1 MFTMLITFNSVNF
14 SYIGDPILSD
24 INFTLNEGE
33 RVGLIGENGAGKTTL
48 LKLITGDLSPE
59 SGAVQKKNGISVGFL
74 AQTGGFES
82 EGTVYSEMLGAV
94 KPQLDALSRL
104 AELSQRLSAAEYGSA
119 EYREISS
126 RYESLEKYIAAHDC
140 YNAEVRVKTVLGG
153 MGFAGL
159 YEQKVSTMS
168 GGEKTRLKLAR
179 LLLEEP
185 DLLILDEPT
194 NHLDIKTLFWLE
206 DYLASFRGAVLIVSH
221 DRYFLDRV
229 TSRILE
235 IENKKLCSYPGNYTK
250 YKVLKAERIALELKE
265 YERQQE
271 ERARLQDYVDRNI
284 VRATTAKS
292 AQSRVKQLERMEILE
307 KPYTPP
313 APPRFKFVFP
323 VNTAET
329 VLEVKNL
336 DLEAGGKRLF
346 SGGNMVITRGK
357 KLAVVGEN
365 GTGKSTFLKLIARG
379 GNERC
384 VLGRFVRTAYYDQE
398 NLNLNSENTVLSEMW
413 ERHVTSSQ
421 TDIRSELARCGLSAE
436 DMYKKVGELSG
447 GERAKLALCV
457 TEAEEGNVLLLDEPT
472 NHLDL
477 PARESLEAALKSF
490 EGTVIFVSHDR
501 YFISAL
507 SDCVAEI
514 EDGKLN
520 FVNGGYESF
529 REAKSQQA
537 KKLEEERE
545 KIAQAEYSERRKES
559 YRSKKDRAAEAA
571 VKGRI
576 KAIEAAL
583 SSNEAE
589 EADIQAQLADPSVTA
604 DYREVE
610 RLCARLDSLKEEQ
623 EKLYSE
629 YAELI

>member
-1 MFTMLITFNSVNF
+1 MLITFNSVNF

-48 LKLITGDLSPE
+48 LKFITGDLSPE

-104 AELSQRLSAAEYGSA
+104 AELSQKLSAAEYGSA
-119 EYREISS
+119 EYRGISS

-398 NLNLNSENTVLSEMW
+398 NLNLNPENTVLSEMW

>member
-1 MFTMLITFNSVNF
+1 MLITFNSVNF

-104 AELSQRLSAAEYGSA
+104 AELSQKLSAAEYGSA
-119 EYREISS
+119 EYRGISS

-398 NLNLNSENTVLSEMW
+398 NLNLNPENTVLSEMW

-589 EADIQAQLADPSVTA
+589 EADIQAQLADPAVTA

>member
-1 MFTMLITFNSVNF
+1 MLITFNSVNF
-14 SYIGDPILSD
+14 SYIGEPILSD

-48 LKLITGDLSPE
+48 LKLITGDLAPE

-82 EGTVYSEMLGAV
+82 DGTVYSEMLGAV

-104 AELSQRLSAAEYGSA
+104 AELSQKLSAAEYGSA
-119 EYREISS
+119 EYRGISS

-357 KLAVVGEN
+357 KLAVVGGN

-398 NLNLNSENTVLSEMW
+398 NLNLNPENTVLSEMW

-589 EADIQAQLADPSVTA
+589 EADIQAQLADPAVTA

>member
-1 MFTMLITFNSVNF
+1 MLITFNSVNF
-14 SYIGDPILSD
+14 SYIGEPILSD

-48 LKLITGDLSPE
+48 LKLITGDLAPE

-82 EGTVYSEMLGAV
+82 DGTVYSEMLGAV

-398 NLNLNSENTVLSEMW
+398 NLNLNPENTVLSEMW

>member
-1 MFTMLITFNSVNF
+1 MLITFNSVNF
-14 SYIGDPILSD
+14 SYIGEPILSD

-48 LKLITGDLSPE
+48 LKLITGDLAPE

-82 EGTVYSEMLGAV
+82 DGTVYSEMLGAV

-119 EYREISS
+119 EYRGISS

-398 NLNLNSENTVLSEMW
+398 NLNLNPENTVLSEMW

>member
-1 MFTMLITFNSVNF
+1 MLITFNSVNF

-48 LKLITGDLSPE
+48 LKLITGDLAPE

-82 EGTVYSEMLGAV
+82 DGTVYSEMLGAV

-119 EYREISS
+119 EYRGISS

-398 NLNLNSENTVLSEMW
+398 NLNLNPENTVLSEMW

-589 EADIQAQLADPSVTA
+589 EADIQAQLADPAVTA

>member
-1 MFTMLITFNSVNF
+1 MLITFNSVNF

-82 EGTVYSEMLGAV
+82 DGTVYSEMLGAV

-398 NLNLNSENTVLSEMW
+398 NLNLNPENTVLSEMW

-589 EADIQAQLADPSVTA
+589 EADIQAQLADPAVTA

>member
-1 MFTMLITFNSVNF
+1 MLITFNSVNF

-119 EYREISS
+119 EYRGISS

>member
-1 MFTMLITFNSVNF
+1 MLITFNSVNF

-48 LKLITGDLSPE
+48 LKLITGDLAPE

-104 AELSQRLSAAEYGSA
+104 AELSQKLSAAEYGSA
-119 EYREISS
+119 EYRGISS

-365 GTGKSTFLKLIARG
+365 GTGKSTFIKLIARG

-398 NLNLNSENTVLSEMW
+398 NLNLNPENTVLSEMW

-457 TEAEEGNVLLLDEPT
+457 TEAVEGNVLLLDEPT

-571 VKGRI
+571 VKGRM

>member
-1 MFTMLITFNSVNF
+1 MLITFNSVNF

-48 LKLITGDLSPE
+48 LKLITGAIYPE
-59 SGAVQKKNGISVGFL
+59 SGDIQKKNGATFGFL
-74 AQTGGFES
+74 EQTGGLEA
-82 EGTVYSEMLGAV
+82 EGTVYSEMLLAV
-94 KPQLDALSRL
+94 KPQLDAISRL
-104 AELSQRLSAAEYGSA
+104 AKLSEDLSAAGYGSA
-119 EYREISS
+119 EYKQLSS
-126 RYESLEKYIAAHDC
+126 KYEAVEKYIAAHDC

-159 YEQKVSTMS
+159 YEQKISTMS

-206 DYLASFRGAVLIVSH
+206 EYLAAFRGAVLVVSH

-229 TSRILE
+229 CSRTLE
-235 IENKKLCSYPGNYTK
+235 IENKRLFSYPGNYTK
-250 YKVLKAERIALELKE
+250 YKVLKAERLALEQKE

-292 AQSRVKQLERMEILE
+292 ALSRVNRLERMEILE

-323 VNTAET
+323 VNTGEL
-329 VLEVKNL
+329 VLDIKNL
-336 DLEAGGKRLF
+336 DLSVGGKTLF
-346 SGGNMVITRGK
+346 NGGSLQLTRGK

-365 GTGKSTFLKLIARG
+365 GTGKSTLLKLIAGG
-379 GNERC
+379 GNYNC
-384 VLGRFVRTAYYDQE
+384 LLGRFVKIAYYDQE
-398 NLNLNSENTVLSEMW
+398 NLNLNPENTVLAELW
-413 ERHVTSSQ
+413 ERHVSSSQ
-421 TDIRSELARCGLSAE
+421 TDVRARLARCGLVAE

-447 GERAKLALCV
+447 GERAKLALSV
-457 TEAEEGNVLLLDEPT
+457 LEAEEGNVLLLDEPT

-477 PARESLEAALKSF
+477 PARESLERALKEF
-490 EGTVIFVSHDR
+490 GGTLIFVSHDR

-507 SDCVAEI
+507 ADCVAEI
-514 EDGKLN
+514 EGGKLN
-520 FVNGGYESF
+520 FVNGNYESF
-529 REAKSQQA
+529 REEKRRQAKELAEMQAKEAQQA
-537 KKLEEERE
+537 YLESRRE
-545 KIAQAEYSERRKES
+545 G
-559 YRSKKDRAAEAA
+559 YRSKKERAAEAA
-571 VKGRI
+571 QKARI
-576 KAIEAAL
+576 KQIEEAISKNEEEEAAL
-583 SSNEAE
+583 SEK
-589 EADIQAQLADPSVTA
+589 LADPAVTA
-604 DYREVE
+604 DYREIE
-610 RLCARLDSLKEEQ
+610 RLCRRLDELKREQ
-623 EKLYSE
+623 EELYIQYDKL
-629 YAELI
+629 I

>member
-1 MFTMLITFNSVNF
+1 MLITFNSVNF

-48 LKLITGDLSPE
+48 LKLITGDLAPE

-82 EGTVYSEMLGAV
+82 DGTVYSEMLGAV

-104 AELSQRLSAAEYGSA
+104 AELSQKLSAAEYGSA
-119 EYREISS
+119 EYRGISS

-398 NLNLNSENTVLSEMW
+398 NLNLNPENTVLSEMW

-436 DMYKKVGELSG
+436 DMYKKGGELSG

-589 EADIQAQLADPSVTA
+589 EADIQAQLADPAVTA

>member
-1 MFTMLITFNSVNF
+1 MLITFNSVNF
-14 SYIGDPILSD
+14 SYIGEPILSD

-48 LKLITGDLSPE
+48 LKLITGDLAPE

-119 EYREISS
+119 EYRGISS

-398 NLNLNSENTVLSEMW
+398 NLNLNPENTVLSEMW

-589 EADIQAQLADPSVTA
+589 EADIQAQLADPAVTA

>member
-1 MFTMLITFNSVNF
+1 MLITFNSVNF
-14 SYIGDPILSD
+14 SYIGEPILSD

-82 EGTVYSEMLGAV
+82 DGTVYSEMLGAV
-94 KPQLDALSRL
+94 KPRLDALSRL
-104 AELSQRLSAAEYGSA
+104 AELSQKLSAAEYGSA

-313 APPRFKFVFP
+313 SPPRFKFVFP

-398 NLNLNSENTVLSEMW
+398 NLNLNPENTVLSEMW

>member
-1 MFTMLITFNSVNF
+1 MLITFNSVNF

-104 AELSQRLSAAEYGSA
+104 AELSQKLSAAEYGSA

-313 APPRFKFVFP
+313 SPPRFKFVFP

-398 NLNLNSENTVLSEMW
+398 NLNLNPENTVLSEMW

-436 DMYKKVGELSG
+436 DMHKKVGELSG

>member
-1 MFTMLITFNSVNF
+1 MLITFNSVNF
-14 SYIGDPILSD
+14 SYIGEPILSD

-82 EGTVYSEMLGAV
+82 DGTVYSEMLGAV

-119 EYREISS
+119 EYRGISS

-398 NLNLNSENTVLSEMW
+398 NLNLNPENTVLSEMW

>member
-1 MFTMLITFNSVNF
+1 MLITFNSVNF

-48 LKLITGDLSPE
+48 LKLITGAIYPE
-59 SGAVQKKNGISVGFL
+59 SGDIQKKNGATFGFL
-74 AQTGGFES
+74 EQTGGLEA
-82 EGTVYSEMLGAV
+82 EGTVYSGMLLAV
-94 KPQLDALSRL
+94 RPQLDAISRL
-104 AELSQRLSAAEYGSA
+104 AKLSEDLSAAGYGSA
-119 EYREISS
+119 EYKQLSS
-126 RYESLEKYIAAHDC
+126 KYEAVEKYIAAHDC

-159 YEQKVSTMS
+159 YEQKISTMS

-206 DYLASFRGAVLIVSH
+206 EYLAAFRGAVLVVSH

-229 TSRILE
+229 CSRTLE
-235 IENKKLCSYPGNYTK
+235 IENKKLFSYPGNYTK
-250 YKVLKAERIALELKE
+250 YKVLKAERIALEQKE

-292 AQSRVKQLERMEILE
+292 ALSRVNRLERMEILE

-323 VNTAET
+323 VNTGEL
-329 VLEVKNL
+329 VLDIKNL
-336 DLEAGGKRLF
+336 DLSVGGKTLF
-346 SGGNMVITRGK
+346 NGGSLQLTRGK

-365 GTGKSTFLKLIARG
+365 GTGKSTLLKLIAGG
-379 GNERC
+379 GNYNC
-384 VLGRFVRTAYYDQE
+384 LLGRFVKIAYYDQE
-398 NLNLNSENTVLSEMW
+398 NLNLNPENTVLAELW
-413 ERHVTSSQ
+413 ERHVSSSQ
-421 TDIRSELARCGLSAE
+421 TDVRARLARCGLVAE

-447 GERAKLALCV
+447 GERAKLALSV
-457 TEAEEGNVLLLDEPT
+457 LEAEEGNVLLLDEPT

-477 PARESLEAALKSF
+477 PARESLERALKEF
-490 EGTVIFVSHDR
+490 GGTLIFVSHDR

-507 SDCVAEI
+507 ADCVAEI
-514 EDGKLN
+514 EGGKLN
-520 FVNGGYESF
+520 FVNGNYESF
-529 REAKSQQA
+529 REEKRRQAKELAEMQAKEAQQA
-537 KKLEEERE
+537 YLESRRE
-545 KIAQAEYSERRKES
+545 G
-559 YRSKKDRAAEAA
+559 YRSKKERAAEAA
-571 VKGRI
+571 QKARI
-576 KAIEAAL
+576 KQIEEAISKNEEEEAAL
-583 SSNEAE
+583 SEK
-589 EADIQAQLADPSVTA
+589 LADPAVTA
-604 DYREVE
+604 DYREIE
-610 RLCARLDSLKEEQ
+610 RLCRRLDELKREQ
-623 EKLYSE
+623 EELYIQYDKL
-629 YAELI
+629 I

>member
-1 MFTMLITFNSVNF
+1 MLITFNSVNF

-48 LKLITGDLSPE
+48 LKLITGAIYPE
-59 SGAVQKKNGISVGFL
+59 SGDIQKKNGATFGFL
-74 AQTGGFES
+74 EQTGGLEA
-82 EGTVYSEMLGAV
+82 EGTVYSEMLLAV
-94 KPQLDALSRL
+94 KPQLDAISRL
-104 AELSQRLSAAEYGSA
+104 AKLSEDLSAAGYGSA
-119 EYREISS
+119 EYKQLSS
-126 RYESLEKYIAAHDC
+126 KYEAVEKYIAAHDC

-159 YEQKVSTMS
+159 YEQKISTMS

-206 DYLASFRGAVLIVSH
+206 EYLAAFRGAVLVVSH

-229 TSRILE
+229 CSRTLE
-235 IENKKLCSYPGNYTK
+235 IENKRLFSYPGNYTK
-250 YKVLKAERIALELKE
+250 YKVLKAERLALEQKE

-292 AQSRVKQLERMEILE
+292 ALSRVNRLERMEILE

-323 VNTAET
+323 VNTGEL
-329 VLEVKNL
+329 VLDIKNL
-336 DLEAGGKRLF
+336 DISVGGKTLF
-346 SGGNMVITRGK
+346 NGGSLQLTRGK

-365 GTGKSTFLKLIARG
+365 GTGKSTLLKLIAGG
-379 GNERC
+379 GNYNC
-384 VLGRFVRTAYYDQE
+384 LLGRFVKIAYYDQE
-398 NLNLNSENTVLSEMW
+398 NLNLNPENTVLAELW
-413 ERHVTSSQ
+413 ERHVSSSQ
-421 TDIRSELARCGLSAE
+421 TDVRARLARCGLVAE

-447 GERAKLALCV
+447 GERAKLALSV
-457 TEAEEGNVLLLDEPT
+457 LEAEEGNVLLLDEPT

-477 PARESLEAALKSF
+477 PARESLERALKEF
-490 EGTVIFVSHDR
+490 GGTLIFVSHDR

-507 SDCVAEI
+507 ADCVAEI
-514 EDGKLN
+514 EGGKLN
-520 FVNGGYESF
+520 FVNGNYESF
-529 REAKSQQA
+529 REEKRRQAKELAEMQAKEAQQA
-537 KKLEEERE
+537 YLESRRE
-545 KIAQAEYSERRKES
+545 G
-559 YRSKKDRAAEAA
+559 YRSKKERAAEAA
-571 VKGRI
+571 QKARI
-576 KAIEAAL
+576 KQIEEAISKNEEEEAAL
-583 SSNEAE
+583 SEK
-589 EADIQAQLADPSVTA
+589 LADPAVTA
-604 DYREVE
+604 DYREIE
-610 RLCARLDSLKEEQ
+610 RLCRRLDELKREQ
-623 EKLYSE
+623 EELYIQYDKL
-629 YAELI
+629 I

>member
-1 MFTMLITFNSVNF
+1 MLITFNSVNF

-48 LKLITGDLSPE
+48 LKFITGDLSPE

-104 AELSQRLSAAEYGSA
+104 AELSQKLSAAEYGSA
-119 EYREISS
+119 EYRGISS

-271 ERARLQDYVDRNI
+271 ERARRQDYVDRNI

-398 NLNLNSENTVLSEMW
+398 NLNLNPENTVLSEMW

-545 KIAQAEYSERRKES
+545 KIAQAEYSEHRKGS

>member
-1 MFTMLITFNSVNF
+1 MLITFNSVNF

-119 EYREISS
+119 EYRGISS

-250 YKVLKAERIALELKE
+250 YKVLKAERIALEPKE

-398 NLNLNSENTVLSEMW
+398 NLNLNPENTVLSEMW

>member
-1 MFTMLITFNSVNF
+1 MLITFNSVNF

-48 LKLITGDLSPE
+48 LKLITGAIYPE
-59 SGAVQKKNGISVGFL
+59 SGDIQKKNGATFGFL
-74 AQTGGFES
+74 EQTGGLEA
-82 EGTVYSEMLGAV
+82 EGTVYSEMLLAV
-94 KPQLDALSRL
+94 RPQLDAISRL
-104 AELSQRLSAAEYGSA
+104 AKLSEDLSAAGYGSA
-119 EYREISS
+119 EYKQLSS
-126 RYESLEKYIAAHDC
+126 KYEAVEKYIAAHDC

-159 YEQKVSTMS
+159 YEQKISTMS

-206 DYLASFRGAVLIVSH
+206 EYLAAFRGAVLVVSH

-229 TSRILE
+229 CSRTLE
-235 IENKKLCSYPGNYTK
+235 IENKKLFSYPGNYTK
-250 YKVLKAERIALELKE
+250 YKVLKAERLALEQKE

-292 AQSRVKQLERMEILE
+292 ALSRVNRLERMEILE

-323 VNTAET
+323 VNTGEL
-329 VLEVKNL
+329 VLDIKNL
-336 DLEAGGKRLF
+336 DLSVGGKTLF
-346 SGGNMVITRGK
+346 NGGSLQLTRGK

-365 GTGKSTFLKLIARG
+365 GTGKSTLLKLIAGG
-379 GNERC
+379 GNYNC
-384 VLGRFVRTAYYDQE
+384 LLGRFVKIAYYDQE
-398 NLNLNSENTVLSEMW
+398 NLNLNPENTVLAELW
-413 ERHVTSSQ
+413 ERHVSSSQ
-421 TDIRSELARCGLSAE
+421 TDVRARLARCGLVAE

-447 GERAKLALCV
+447 GERAKLALSV
-457 TEAEEGNVLLLDEPT
+457 LEAEEGNVLLLDEPT

-477 PARESLEAALKSF
+477 PARESLERALKEF
-490 EGTVIFVSHDR
+490 GGTLIFVSHDR

-507 SDCVAEI
+507 ADCVAEI
-514 EDGKLN
+514 EGGKLN
-520 FVNGGYESF
+520 FVNGNYESF
-529 REAKSQQA
+529 REEKRRQAKELAEMQAKEAQQA
-537 KKLEEERE
+537 YLESRRE
-545 KIAQAEYSERRKES
+545 G
-559 YRSKKDRAAEAA
+559 YRSKKERAAEAA
-571 VKGRI
+571 QKARI
-576 KAIEAAL
+576 KQIEEAISKNEEEEAAL
-583 SSNEAE
+583 SEK
-589 EADIQAQLADPSVTA
+589 LADPAVTA
-604 DYREVE
+604 DYREIE
-610 RLCARLDSLKEEQ
+610 RLCRRLDELKREQ
-623 EKLYSE
+623 EELYIQYDKL
-629 YAELI
+629 I

>member
-1 MFTMLITFNSVNF
+1 MLITFNSVNF

-48 LKLITGDLSPE
+48 LKLITGDLAPE

-82 EGTVYSEMLGAV
+82 DGTVYSEMLGAV

-179 LLLEEP
+179 LLLEDP

-313 APPRFKFVFP
+313 VPPRFKFVFP

-398 NLNLNSENTVLSEMW
+398 NLNLNPENTVLSEMW

>member
-1 MFTMLITFNSVNF
+1 MLITFNSVNF

-119 EYREISS
+119 EYRGISS

-250 YKVLKAERIALELKE
+250 YKMLKAERIALELKE

-357 KLAVVGEN
+357 KLAGVGEN

-398 NLNLNSENTVLSEMW
+398 NLNLNPENTVLSEMW

-545 KIAQAEYSERRKES
+545 KIAQAEYSARRKES
-559 YRSKKDRAAEAA
+559 YRSKNDRAAEAA

>member
-1 MFTMLITFNSVNF
+1 MLITFNSVNF

-119 EYREISS
+119 EYRGISS

-398 NLNLNSENTVLSEMW
+398 NLNLNPENTVLSEMW

-447 GERAKLALCV
+447 GVRAKLALCV

-589 EADIQAQLADPSVTA
+589 EADIQAQLADPAVTA

>member
-1 MFTMLITFNSVNF
+1 MLITFNSVNF

-48 LKLITGDLSPE
+48 LKLITGDLAPE

-82 EGTVYSEMLGAV
+82 DGTVYSEMLGAV

-398 NLNLNSENTVLSEMW
+398 NLNLNPENTVLSEMW

-589 EADIQAQLADPSVTA
+589 EADIQAQLADPAVTA

>member
-1 MFTMLITFNSVNF
+1 MLITFNSVNF

-48 LKLITGDLSPE
+48 LKLITGDLAPE

-82 EGTVYSEMLGAV
+82 DGTVYSEMLGAV

-313 APPRFKFVFP
+313 SPPRFKFVFP

-398 NLNLNSENTVLSEMW
+398 NLNLNPENTVLSEMW

-589 EADIQAQLADPSVTA
+589 EADIQAQLADPAVTA

>member
-1 MFTMLITFNSVNF
+1 MLITFNSVNF

-48 LKLITGDLSPE
+48 LKLITGAIYPE
-59 SGAVQKKNGISVGFL
+59 SGDIQKKNGATFGFL
-74 AQTGGFES
+74 EQTGGLEA
-82 EGTVYSEMLGAV
+82 EGTVYSEMLLAV
-94 KPQLDALSRL
+94 RPQLDAISRL
-104 AELSQRLSAAEYGSA
+104 AKLSEDLSAAGYGSA
-119 EYREISS
+119 EYKQLSS
-126 RYESLEKYIAAHDC
+126 KYEAVEKYIAAHDC

-159 YEQKVSTMS
+159 YEQKISTMS

-206 DYLASFRGAVLIVSH
+206 EYLAAFRGAVLVVSH

-229 TSRILE
+229 CSRTLE
-235 IENKKLCSYPGNYTK
+235 IENKKLFSYPGNYTK
-250 YKVLKAERIALELKE
+250 YKVLKAERLALEQKE

-292 AQSRVKQLERMEILE
+292 ALSRVNRLERMEILE

-323 VNTAET
+323 VNTGEL
-329 VLEVKNL
+329 VLDIKNL
-336 DLEAGGKRLF
+336 DLSVGGKTLF
-346 SGGNMVITRGK
+346 NGGSLQLTRGK

-365 GTGKSTFLKLIARG
+365 GTGKSTLLKLIAGG
-379 GNERC
+379 GNYNC
-384 VLGRFVRTAYYDQE
+384 LLGRFVKIAYYDQE
-398 NLNLNSENTVLSEMW
+398 NLNLNPENTVLAELW
-413 ERHVTSSQ
+413 ERHVSSSQ
-421 TDIRSELARCGLSAE
+421 TDVRARLARCGLVAE

-447 GERAKLALCV
+447 GERAKLALSV
-457 TEAEEGNVLLLDEPT
+457 LEAEEGNVLLLDEPT

-477 PARESLEAALKSF
+477 PARESLERALKEF
-490 EGTVIFVSHDR
+490 GGTLIFVSHDR

-507 SDCVAEI
+507 ADCVAEI
-514 EDGKLN
+514 EGGRLN
-520 FVNGGYESF
+520 FVNGNYESF
-529 REAKSQQA
+529 REEKRRQAKELAEMQAKEAQQA
-537 KKLEEERE
+537 YLESRRE
-545 KIAQAEYSERRKES
+545 G
-559 YRSKKDRAAEAA
+559 YRSKKERAAEAA
-571 VKGRI
+571 QKARI
-576 KAIEAAL
+576 KQIEEAISKNEEEEAAL
-583 SSNEAE
+583 SEK
-589 EADIQAQLADPSVTA
+589 LADPAVTA
-604 DYREVE
+604 DYREIE
-610 RLCARLDSLKEEQ
+610 RLCRRLDELKREQ
-623 EKLYSE
+623 EELYIQYDKL
-629 YAELI
+629 I

>member
-1 MFTMLITFNSVNF
+1 MLITFNSVNF

-48 LKLITGDLSPE
+48 LKLITGDLAPE

-82 EGTVYSEMLGAV
+82 DGTVYSEMLGAV

-104 AELSQRLSAAEYGSA
+104 AELSQKLSAAEYGSA
-119 EYREISS
+119 EYRGISS

-398 NLNLNSENTVLSEMW
+398 NLNLNPENTVLSEMW

-589 EADIQAQLADPSVTA
+589 EADIQAQLAAPSVTA